1 MKNSVF
7 IANVECSKLEDIFL
21 ALRRLGLVLTTHNIK
36 GRFPVFFQ
44 RDIVFD
50 KVDQDF
56 KFIIKKSFQEKLIE
70 IRDSNIQHFKK
81 SISFAVQ
88 NFEDLVNHDNF
99 EFIDEEYKS
108 LGIFKTVNSNLN
120 QFKTLKNLDLDN
132 APIMELRID
141 KDIID
146 FDIDNS
152 DAYKNYS
159 GIIGKNQFEKFI
171 INLDYDDYD
180 EFEEK
185 IIKYTL
191 NKIMKLYDNF
201 AYFTFTSDFFYYAF
215 RDNEFFDALVCWNDG
230 KKFRDIAVLEQ
241 HG

>member
-7 IANVECSKLEDIFL
+7 ISNVECNTLADIFL
-21 ALRRLGLVLTTHNIK
+21 ALRRLGLVLTTHNIY
-36 GRFPVFFQ
+36 GEFPIFFQ
-44 RDIVFD
+44 RDIELD

-56 KFIIKKSFQEKLIE
+56 KFFIKKNFQEKLNG
-70 IRDSNIQHFKK
+70 IRDRKIQVYNK

-88 NFEDLVNHDNF
+88 NFEDLVKNENF

-120 QFKTLKNLDLDN
+120 QLKPFEFFNE

-141 KDIID
+141 KDTID

-152 DAYKNYS
+152 EAYKNYS
-159 GIIGKNQFEKFI
+159 GIIGKNQFKKFI
-171 INLDYDDYD
+171 INLDEYYY
-180 EFEEK
+180 EEIEEK

-201 AYFTFTSDFFYYAF
+201 AYFTFTSDFFYYAY

-230 KKFRDIAVLEQ
+230 EKFRDIAVLEQ